1 MQAQGDGSKAEQAVL
16 GLTGLGN
23 MFIELYAN
31 CTGSPID
38 SFIRDAAALA
48 YDDPPS

>member
-16 GLTGLGN
+16 GLTALGN
-23 MFIELYAN
+23 VHRALAD
-31 CTGSPID
+31 CTGSPVD
-38 SFIRDAAALA
+38 SAIRGVAALA